1 MIIIDWGDLLVNRR
15 LQDNDVVTATLSPN
29 GTDDTQIS
37 LNLARPLTWWK
48 GIQVLNNSDAQM
60 AFVECQGLNGQA
72 GPAVI
77 PSGDL
82 DVGAKLVLWKAK
94 IFGIHTPMYII
105 AGLEALRGQNVNLRW
120 QAD

>member
-15 LQDNDVVTATLSPN
+15 LYDNDVITATLNAN
-29 GTDDTQIS
+29 GTDQTQFS

-48 GIQVLNNSDAQM
+48 GIQILNNSDAEI
-60 AFVECQGLNGQA
+60 AFVQCQGRDGQA
-72 GPAVI
+72 GPQAV

-94 IFGIHTPMYII
+94 LFGIHTPMYII
-105 AGLEALRGQNVNLRW
+105 AGLEVLRGQDVNLRW
-120 QAD
+120 QSD